1 MKLDNPLINAYAGL
15 LTRAAVRAWMKTLDS
30 QIAYYDP
37 TTDPAYP
44 LGQRPR
50 IYIFWHEYIL
60 LPFYMRGNCNLSMLL
75 SQHRDAD
82 VLNQAARLG
91 GFGVVRGSTRRGGAA
106 ALRKLLDLGELQH
119 LAITPDGPR
128 GPRRKLAQGPVYLAS
143 KLQMPLVL
151 LGFGF
156 DRPWRVRSWDR
167 FAVPRPGSRA
177 RVVVSPE
184 IQIPADLDRDRQE
197 HFRMRIE
204 SLLNRITGEAE
215 AWASSG
221 QRKSGQYCLS
231 PGPIQP
237 WKMRHF
243 QPALICTGS
252 QANAPPPESG
262 PPQLE
267 EAGGV
272 ALGRQGPLLAKRVAK
287 RFNAPI
293 SR

>member
-1 MKLDNPLINAYAGL
+1 
-15 LTRAAVRAWMKTLDS
+15 V
-30 QIAYYDP
+30 
-37 TTDPAYP
+37 
-44 LGQRPR
+44 GQRPR

-60 LPFYMRGNCNLSMLL
+60 LPFHMRGHCNLSMLL

-91 GFGVVRGSTRRGGAA
+91 GFDVVRGSTRRGGAT
-106 ALRKLLDLGELQH
+106 ALRKLLDRGELQH

-128 GPRRKLAQGPVYLAS
+128 GPRRKLAQGPIYLAS

-167 FAVPRPGSRA
+167 FAVPRLGSRA

-184 IQIPADLDRDRQE
+184 IQVPADLDRGGQE

-204 SLLNRITGEAE
+204 SLLNRLTAEAE
-215 AWASSG
+215 AWATSG
-221 QRKSGQYCLS
+221 QRKSGQYSLT

-237 WKMRHF
+237 QRMRRF
-243 QPALICTGS
+243 QPALVCP
-252 QANAPPPESG
+252 AVWAESRSS
-262 PPQLE
+262 
-267 EAGGV
+267 EAD
-272 ALGRQGPLLAKRVAK
+272 AA
-287 RFNAPI
+287 
-293 SR
+293 

>member
-1 MKLDNPLINAYAGL
+1 MGHPLINAYAGL
-15 LTRAAVRAWMKTLDS
+15 LSRAGVCALMRTLDS

-37 TTDPAYP
+37 ATDPAFP
-44 LGQRPR
+44 VGQRPR

-60 LPFYMRGNCNLSMLL
+60 LPFYVRGRCNLSMLL

-82 VLNQAARLG
+82 VLDQAARLS
-91 GFGVVRGSTRRGGAA
+91 GFDVVRGSSRRGGVA
-106 ALRKLLDLGELQH
+106 ALRRLLDRGELQH

-128 GPRRKLAQGPVYLAS
+128 GPRRKMAQGAVYLAS

-184 IQIPADLDRDRQE
+184 ISVPADLQREGQE
-197 HFRMRIE
+197 HYRLRIE
-204 SLLNRITGEAE
+204 SLLNRLTCEAE

-221 QRKSGQYCLS
+221 QHMPGQYSLL
-231 PGPIQP
+231 PGPVQP
-237 WKMRHF
+237 WQMRRF
-243 QPALICTGS
+243 RPARVCPAPAAEDCS
-252 QANAPPPESG
+252 Q
-262 PPQLE
+262 
-267 EAGGV
+267 EAD
-272 ALGRQGPLLAKRVAK
+272 AA
-287 RFNAPI
+287 
-293 SR
+293 